1 MMADND
7 NKYMYKKKPFSNTK
21 SYCSF
26 QGGQVVP
33 AAQMAHRV
41 AICKKRSVE

>member
-1 MMADND
+1 MADND
-7 NKYMYKKKPFSNTK
+7 NKYMYKKKKAFSNTK